1 MKKLFAI
8 LLLCAGALAVPARE
22 VVIDIHAQTWPD
34 ENADV
39 TVRVDN
45 AVELAVA
52 QSGGTTAP
60 RYFSSDGMRIYKNN
74 TVTIRSLD
82 DETVSKIVFTYTTK
96 DGGGLVVSSGGG
108 VYSEASMTWTGLAR
122 QVVFQQGTTATAKGP
137 QVRITSITVTL
148 SGEGGGDDGGDD
160 ESTVSIP
167 GLEDLAAIVP
177 AEASFY
183 MRRSDLTDGVLTR
196 TSEDGNIVITQTK
209 HTGSSDVA
217 YDRSN
222 WRLFAGHKLSIQA
235 PDGYGISDVMISC
248 REMMAGSGVV
258 SCSPQETQAVY
269 TDKWTYSFALTDKV
283 EFVVADPLSEEIENL
298 YYGALNWVISVKYQK
313 VPTVTLSKEALLFDL
328 AEKKSDYQIFRLNNY
343 LDKPVSIRSF
353 SGLEAPFSL
362 LEAPALPDEVPSL
375 KARPLAVEFAPVRNG
390 VYRDTLVIHTS
401 EGNFTLPVE
410 GVNSVS
416 GMQDV
421 FPWPAKS
428 ENNVISGLSPMGFT
442 FRHIQGSS
450 TYVPGSYQYK
460 LIVWSG
466 QQVTFQAPA
475 RYVITGLILESDEA
489 DGGQN
494 AVGCTPAEVY
504 SAFDTGVDVIKD
516 IHGQDSVTVEAR
528 ASSWKYIFD
537 GTSAVTLEALPA
549 NNNGNDGELHW
560 RKITVLYDYASAVVL
575 ENESL
580 SFVNVLVNAAQQQAV
595 RLLNY
600 TAEDVTLNGIEGL
613 AAPYSLSDAPAL
625 PLTIPAGENA
635 TLRVRYSPTETGSHT
650 ASMVLRTSAGDF
662 TVALSGNSV
671 SQTTYS
677 VRVAPGH
684 LFYDFTGN
692 GEKGFVDEVP
702 SRSEVSCV
710 RDGLSSQF
718 AILGQIAM
726 YSDESRVRYI
736 EDVNR
741 DGTMDFGNGNTGSTG
756 FDANLSQGE
765 NTWERIPY
773 LFYITNF
780 DLNRDGRFDYLHWIN
795 GNWKI
800 GIQQTD
806 GSFAEEG
813 MNVMYKDQYEASFDA
828 TDWTYRYPDHTP
840 PSSGPIFSG
849 VCLAKKPG
857 KHNAPAA
864 EGIGSRVGAP
874 TKRIDLNMDGYMD
887 LVDEKNGIV
896 YYNMFDGKWVKNELG
911 GNIRMAYLD
920 GDDVP
925 DFIVAGNGKINTL
938 IYRGNGVF
946 DNTNIWDGFA
956 CDDAIHCYDF
966 DKDGEVEIL
975 ATFSTAGNSTGAA
988 YTMFFDND
996 GKGNFT
1002 MQPEQTWTDTLTFS
1016 TCQDI
1021 DGDGYMDLLA
1031 MKADIRTFHS
1041 TIGTDI
1047 HVYSPTVSFVWF
1059 KGGPGLTFAA
1069 PQELYTLDAGEVPF
1083 NGTNIR
1089 NGIPPISAEDID
1101 NDGVAEIWQAGS
1113 GIGSSYDSRK
1123 TTVFKPYFA
1132 TPNTAPTAPA
1142 APSLLYNAENG
1153 QLTVNWGHG
1162 SDAETSAC
1170 DLTYALRIGTT
1181 AGGDDILRAH
1191 ANADGSRR
1199 NFLDGNMG
1207 QMHSYT
1213 IDLSSYAPS
1222 DIYVAVQAI
1231 DAQHKGS
1238 AWSEEAVAAHTYITA
1253 DFTLSATTFRY
1264 VDSLRI
1270 YYTPYPADYTFAWEH
1285 EGGNM
1290 VWDRNGQRV
1299 VAYAAGGEQSVT
1311 LTVTAP
1317 DGTTARSTQQIH
1329 ILPNGID
1336 TTARAAYTEGDRLST
1351 IAEATAVADYNN
1363 DGHYDYAL
1371 SDRVYIGGENYTA
1384 TRATGMWAANLDMT
1398 TPVWYDYDHDGHV
1411 DLLYQTGN
1419 GTDAAYAYMRSNG
1432 AGGFYPSA
1440 VNDSKVKNIF
1450 ESTNG
1455 YLLPVGYYLDG
1466 PVRERFIDINND
1478 GYPDGFGCTYTDNWA
1493 KRQPFV
1499 LGIQQD
1505 GNYTMHNLAIANY
1518 DATETDYG
1526 PQWGGTGSYSSSGN
1540 YVRYT
1545 DMNHDGYVDMCAIRR
1560 VYTGWE
1566 NYYNCHS
1573 LCVAFNNG
1581 DYTFTQQ
1588 EIPFPED
1595 FYWYGG
1601 WEKFI
1606 LADLNSDGY
1615 ADFLAFRDNDYAPFV
1630 CWNNQNQS
1638 FSAPEVLAPAGDL
1651 LNYKIPEM
1659 SRVYLYDFDNNGCLD
1674 LLTMQN
1680 NSNLMHDDWY
1690 IHFFG
1695 EEGLTA
1701 QGFVSEMC
1709 AKTGSAAILYGDL
1722 NYDGLPDVWADRQD
1736 GGFSGLLRSVAK
1748 NEKPQAPAGVTA
1760 VQTDEGLLI
1769 QWNDA
1774 QDDATPASM
1783 MRYNLSVKKKGAS
1796 GAGAYIV
1803 SPQNGGNANAAPMPT
1818 ANRWTGF
1825 PKGDRYA
1832 ARYAYPYI
1840 ESTQYIMPLSALPE
1854 GEVEIQ
1860 VQAIDMWGA
1869 ASEFSATVTAQV
1881 EARAAISAPIR
1892 VCAENTAKITY
1903 TGVQTSA
1910 TPTWDFDGGTVL
1922 SGTGFGPYEVVWSTP
1937 GTKQVGIT
1945 LNGKTSTRNVAV
1957 TEPLDA
1963 TFGLPAFLT
1972 LNNTVTFDLPR
1983 VTSKATFTWL
1993 ISVLD
1998 GEYIDVN
2005 DWNPWPIRGTQYV
2018 EIAATPGNR
2027 QGKATLLSGGVTGI
2041 RLRVQDNGCEAEHT
2055 VRIRSVHPDAI
2066 PDISYVA
2073 AGENNKYV
2081 IHWNPD
2087 RLDAD
2092 ATGVIIY
2099 KEGSYLNDFYE
2110 VGTAEKSAGE
2120 FVDPSSNATVR
2131 TERYA
2136 IALAYGSEQGM
2147 KSKVHQPIHMT
2158 INRGMT
2164 DGQYNLIWNQYAGAQ
2179 VATYRIL
2186 RGTSP
2191 DNLQTIANLSAAN
2204 TSYTDN
2210 APSDEVYYA
2219 IEYELYS
2226 PVVSAP
2232 SALRQIMAAGGNYTG
2247 RSNTVSASA
2256 ARNAVYATRMN
2267 IVSVNGS
2274 SSLSNS
2280 VRNLLLY
2287 AEIYPSN
2294 ATYQQVQWSVISGQH
2309 LAAIDQNGLVTAL
2322 EGHTGGK
2329 ATIQATTMDGSNLT
2343 ATFAINVAAI
2353 AGTDPEPVV
2362 MTGFAIAPDRLTLTV
2377 GETAALTA
2385 SVTPVEAAA
2394 STTITWQSSN
2404 PAVASVNGGAVRAL
2418 SAGNATITAT
2428 ATCNG
2433 VTKTATCQVTCNQPE
2448 GLEETNET
2456 SRKARK
2462 VLIDNVLY
2470 ILLPDGHV
2478 YDARGQQMK

>member
-34 ENADV
+34 VNADASV
-39 TVRVDN
+39 KVEN

-60 RYFSSDGMRIYKNN
+60 KYYPADGIRIYKNN
-74 TVTIRSLD
+74 TVTLRCLD

-96 DGGGLVVSSGGG
+96 DGGGLVVLSGGG
-108 VYSEASMTWTGLAR
+108 VYSEATTTWTGSAS

-137 QVRITSITVTL
+137 QVRITQIVLTL

-160 ESTVSIP
+160 EPTVIIP
-167 GLEDLAAIVP
+167 GLEDLEPIVP

-283 EFVVADPLSEEIENL
+283 EFVVADPLSEEIENQ
-298 YYGALNWVISVKYQK
+298 YYGALNWGISVKYQK
-313 VPTVTLSKEALLFDL
+313 VPTVTLSTEALLFDF
-328 AEKKSDYQIFRLNNY
+328 ADKKSDYQIFRLNNY

-362 LEAPALPDEVPSL
+362 YEAPALPDELPSL
-375 KARPLAVEFAPVRNG
+375 KARPLAVTFAPLRTG

-401 EGNFTLPVE
+401 EGDLRLAMA
-410 GVNSVS
+410 GVGS

-421 FPWPAKS
+421 FPMPAKS
-428 ENNVISGLSPMGFT
+428 ANNVISGQSPMGFT

-450 TYVPGSYQYK
+450 TYVPGFYDDR
-460 LIVWSG
+460 LVVLSG

-489 DGGQN
+489 DGGPN

-504 SAFDTGVDVIKD
+504 SAFDSGVDVIKD
-516 IHGQDSVTVEAR
+516 MYGQDSVTIKAR
-528 ASSWKYIFD
+528 ASSWKYVFD

-549 NNNGNDGELHW
+549 NDKGNDGELHW
-560 RKITVLYDYASAVVL
+560 RKITVLYDYASVVVL

-580 SFVNVLVNAAQQQAV
+580 SFVDVLVNAAQQQVA
-595 RLLNY
+595 RLTNY
-600 TAEDVTLNGIEGL
+600 TEESITLNSIEGL
-613 AAPYSLSDAPAL
+613 AAPFFLSDAPAL
-625 PLTIPAGENA
+625 PLTIPAGGESA
-635 TLRVRYSPTETGSHT
+635 GVRVVYRPTETGTHT

-662 TVALSGNSV
+662 TVAISGNSV
-671 SQTTYS
+671 SQTTYP

-684 LFYDFTGN
+684 LFYDFTGK

-702 SRSEVSCV
+702 SRSKVSCV
-710 RDGLSSQF
+710 RDGLSTQF
-718 AILGQIAM
+718 AILGQIEM
-726 YSDESRVRYI
+726 YSDETRVRYV

-780 DLNRDGRFDYLHWIN
+780 DLNKDGRFDYLHWIN

-840 PSSGPIFSG
+840 PSSGPVFSG

-874 TKRIDLNMDGYMD
+874 TKLMDLNMDGYMD

-920 GDDVP
+920 SDDVP

-1002 MQPEQTWTDTLTFS
+1002 MQPEQTWMQTLTFS

-1031 MKADIRTFHS
+1031 MQ
-1041 TIGTDI
+1041 TDEANT
-1047 HVYSPTVSFVWF
+1047 TVSFVWL
-1059 KGGPGLTFAA
+1059 KGQQGLTFAA
-1069 PQELYTLDAGEVPF
+1069 PQVMYSLKTSECIYSSDSWGHDYDVP
-1083 NGTNIR
+1083 
-1089 NGIPPISAEDID
+1089 PVSAEDID
-1101 NDGVAEIWQAGS
+1101 NDGVAEIWQAGC
-1113 GIGSSYDSRK
+1113 GVGSSYDSRK

-1191 ANADGSRR
+1191 ANADGSRC

-1264 VDSLRI
+1264 VDSLHI
-1270 YYTPYPADYTFAWEH
+1270 YYTPYPADYTLVWEH
-1285 EGGNM
+1285 AGGNAA
-1290 VWDRNGQRV
+1290 WDRNGQRV

-1317 DGTTARSTQQIH
+1317 DGTTARITQQIH
-1329 ILPNGID
+1329 ILPNDID

-1351 IAEATAVADYNN
+1351 ITEATAVADYNN

-1411 DLLYQTGN
+1411 DLLYQTGSGEN
-1419 GTDAAYAYMRSNG
+1419 AAYAYMRSNG

-1440 VNDSKVKNIF
+1440 VNDSKVKNLL
-1450 ESTNG
+1450 EDEGGLELPAG
-1455 YLLPVGYYLDG
+1455 YNYDRPLY
-1466 PVRERFIDINND
+1466 ERLIDINND
-1478 GYPDGFGCTYTDNWA
+1478 GYPDGFGFTYTDNYK
-1493 KRQPFV
+1493 KRQPFA
-1499 LGIQQD
+1499 LSIQSD
-1505 GNYTMHNLAIANY
+1505 GSYTVRDLAIANY

-1526 PQWGGTGSYSSSGN
+1526 PQYGGVSGAGLLQN
-1540 YVRYT
+1540 HVRYI

-1560 VYTGWE
+1560 VYSGYE

-1601 WEKFI
+1601 WENFY
-1606 LADLNSDGY
+1606 LADMNSDGY

-1651 LNYKIPEM
+1651 LNYKIPSYYGEM
-1659 SRVYLYDFDNNGCLD
+1659 YCYLYDFDNNGYLD
-1674 LLTMQN
+1674 LLTMQT

-1709 AKTGSAAILYGDL
+1709 AKTGSAAILYSDL
-1722 NYDGLPDVWADRQD
+1722 NYDGLPDVWADRKD

-1783 MRYNLSVKKKGAS
+1783 MRYNLSVKKKGAT

-1803 SPQNGGNANAAPMPT
+1803 SPQNGGNANAAPMPCT
-1818 ANRWTGF
+1818 NRWTGF
-1825 PKGDRYA
+1825 PEGDRSA

-1869 ASEFSATVTAQV
+1869 ASAFSATVTAQV
-1881 EARAAISAPIR
+1881 EARPAISAPIR
-1892 VCAENTAKITY
+1892 VCAESTAKITY

-1922 SGTGFGPYEVVWSTP
+1922 SGTGFGPYEVVWRTP
-1937 GTKQVGIT
+1937 GTKQVSVT
-1945 LNGKTSTRNVAV
+1945 LNGETSMRNVAV

-1972 LNNTVTFDLPR
+1972 MNNTVTFDLPH

-2092 ATGVIIY
+2092 ATCVIIY

-2147 KSKVHQPIHMT
+2147 KSEVHQPIHMT

-2191 DNLQTIANLSAAN
+2191 DNLQAIANLSAAN

-2226 PVVSAP
+2226 PVASAP

-2256 ARNAVYATRMN
+2256 ARNAVYATRLN

-2274 SSLSNS
+2274 SSLSSS

-2287 AEIYPSN
+2287 AEIFPSN

-2309 LAAIDQNGLVTAL
+2309 LAAIDQNGLVTAR

-2362 MTGFAIAPDRLTLTV
+2362 MTGFVIAPDRLTLTV

-2394 STTITWQSSN
+2394 STTVTWQSSN
-2404 PAVASVNGGAVRAL
+2404 PAVASVSGGTVSAL

-2433 VTKTATCQVTCNQPE
+2433 VTKNATCQVTCNQPE

-2470 ILLPDGHV
+2470 ILLPDGHM

>member
-8 LLLCAGALAVPARE
+8 LILCAGALAVPARE

-39 TVRVDN
+39 SVRVDN
-45 AVELAVA
+45 AVELSVA

-60 RYFSSDGMRIYKNN
+60 KYYPADGIRIYKNN
-74 TVTIRSLD
+74 TVTLRCLD

-108 VYSEASMTWTGLAR
+108 VYSEATTTWTGSAS
-122 QVVFQQGTTATAKGP
+122 QVVFQQGTTATMSGP

-160 ESTVSIP
+160 EPTVSIP

-328 AEKKSDYQIFRLNNY
+328 ADKKSDYQIFRLNNY
-343 LDKPVSIRSF
+343 TGSHVTIQGF

-362 LEAPALPDEVPSL
+362 YEAPALPDELPSL
-375 KARPLAVEFAPVRNG
+375 KARPLAVAFAPLRTG

-401 EGNFTLPVE
+401 EGDLRLPVA
-410 GVNSVS
+410 GVGS

-421 FPWPAKS
+421 FPMPAKS
-428 ENNVISGLSPMGFT
+428 ENGVVSGLSPMGFT

-450 TYVPGSYQYK
+450 NSVPGSYGDR

-475 RYVITGLILESDEA
+475 RYVITGLILESDEEDA
-489 DGGQN
+489 GPN

-516 IHGQDSVTVEAR
+516 IYGQDSVTVKAR

-580 SFVNVLVNAAQQQAV
+580 SFVNVLVNAAQQQVV
-595 RLLNY
+595 RLMNY
-600 TAEDVTLNGIEGL
+600 TAESVTLNSIEGL
-613 AAPYSLSDAPAL
+613 AAPYSLSDALAL
-625 PLTIPAGENA
+625 PLTVPAGESVSV
-635 TLRVRYSPTETGSHT
+635 RVVYRPTETGTHT
-650 ASMVLRTSAGDF
+650 ASMMLRTSAGDF

-671 SQTTYS
+671 SQTTYP

-684 LFYDFTGN
+684 LFYDFTGK

-702 SRSEVSCV
+702 SRSKVSCV
-710 RDGLSSQF
+710 RDGLSTQF

-765 NTWERIPY
+765 NTWERMPY

-874 TKRIDLNMDGYMD
+874 TKLMDLNMDGYMD

-1047 HVYSPTVSFVWF
+1047 YVYSPTVSFVWF

-1238 AWSEEAVAAHTYITA
+1238 AWSEESVAAHTYITA
-1253 DFTLSATTFRY
+1253 NFTLSATTFRY
-1264 VDSLRI
+1264 VDSLHI

-1285 EGGNM
+1285 AGGNAA
-1290 VWDRNGQRV
+1290 WDRNGQRV

-1398 TPVWYDYDHDGHV
+1398 ECAWYDYDHDGYL
-1411 DLLYQTGN
+1411 DLLYQKVYNQTAEYG
-1419 GTDAAYAYMRSNG
+1419 YVRSNG
-1432 AGGFYPSA
+1432 AGGFYASA
-1440 VNDSKVKNIF
+1440 VSDANVSNVLTTYRNAANI
-1450 ESTNG
+1450 ETK
-1455 YLLPVGYYLDG
+1455 YPIATQWL
-1466 PVRERFIDINND
+1466 DINND
-1478 GYPDGFGCTYTDNWA
+1478 GYPDGMYYAYDKSIEGYTYYFLSI
-1493 KRQPFV
+1493 QP
-1499 LGIQQD
+1499 
-1505 GNYTMHNLAIANY
+1505 N
-1518 DATETDYG
+1518 
-1526 PQWGGTGSYSSSGN
+1526 GTGLRKDITIKNGNSNVVEWRYLSSCSGCRDN
-1540 YVRYT
+1540 MDVFY
-1545 DMNHDGYVDMCAIRR
+1545 DLNHDGLKDMYYIASTNSDGIAT
-1560 VYTGWE
+1560 YTGM
-1566 NYYNCHS
+1566 YM
-1573 LCVAFNNG
+1573 AFNKG
-1581 DYTFTQQ
+1581 DYLF
-1588 EIPFPED
+1588 EEHYIPFPQAFTARE
-1595 FYWYGG
+1595 
-1601 WEKFI
+1601 
-1606 LADLNSDGY
+1606 LLVADMNSDGY
-1615 ADFLAFRDNDYAPFV
+1615 ADIVGFRSNDYAPFII
-1630 CWNNQNQS
+1630 WNNENQS
-1638 FSAPEVLAPAGDL
+1638 FSDPEVIAPAGDL
-1651 LNYKIPEM
+1651 QNYKIPEM
-1659 SRVYLYDFDNNGCLD
+1659 SRVYLYDFDNNGYLD

-1680 NSNLMHDDWY
+1680 NSSLMHDDWY

-1709 AKTGSAAILYGDL
+1709 AKTGSSALLYGDL
-1722 NYDGLPDVWADRQD
+1722 NYDGLPDIWADRKD
-1736 GGFSGLLRSVAK
+1736 GGYIGLLRSVAQ
-1748 NEKPQAPAGVTA
+1748 NEKPQAPTGVTA

-1774 QDDATPASM
+1774 EDDATPASM
-1783 MRYNLSVKKKGAS
+1783 MRYNLSVKKKGAT

-1803 SPQNGGNANAAPMPT
+1803 SPQNGGNANAAPMP
-1818 ANRWTGF
+1818 ASHRWNGRASESLF
-1825 PKGDRYA
+1825 
-1832 ARYAYPYI
+1832 AYPYI

-1922 SGTGFGPYEVVWSTP
+1922 SGSGFGPYEVVWSTP
-1937 GTKQVGIT
+1937 GTKQIGIT

-1998 GEYIDVN
+1998 GEYIDID
-2005 DWNPWPIRGTQYV
+2005 DWNPWPVTGRQYV

-2041 RLRVQDNGCEAEHT
+2041 RLKVQDNGCEAEHT

-2164 DGQYNLIWNQYAGAQ
+2164 DGQYNLIWNPYTGAQ

-2191 DNLQTIANLSAAN
+2191 DNLQAIANLSAAN

-2226 PVVSAP
+2226 PVASAP

-2309 LAAIDQNGLVTAL
+2309 LAAIDQNGLVTAR

-2385 SVTPVEAAA
+2385 SVTPAEAAA
-2394 STTITWQSSN
+2394 STSITWQSSN
-2404 PAVASVNGGAVRAL
+2404 PAVANVSGGTVSAL
-2418 SAGNATITAT
+2418 SAGIATITAT